1 MSCYLPD
8 SSRCQRKYTWLEGVP
23 AEKLRVFL
31 SEDPGNTEAM
41 QIWKKLHADVE
52 LIKLGCVKTV
62 KKQIGGFIGTYGKRE
77 FASEP

>member
-1 MSCYLPD
+1 MPTCLSTLLKLTMQTNK
-8 SSRCQRKYTWLEGVP
+8 SWHEGVP

-41 QIWKKLHADVE
+41 QIWKKLHHDVE

-62 KKQIGGFIGTYGKRE
+62 KKQIAGFLGTYGR
-77 FASEP
+77 